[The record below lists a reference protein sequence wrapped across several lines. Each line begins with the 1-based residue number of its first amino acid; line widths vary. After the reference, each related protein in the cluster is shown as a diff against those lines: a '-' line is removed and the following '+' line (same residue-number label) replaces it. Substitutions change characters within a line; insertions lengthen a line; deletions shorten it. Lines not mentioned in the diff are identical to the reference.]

1 MGYAHR
7 HSLGTVQHQAQQHSK
22 ALILHS
28 QGLGPRDPGAIA
40 LEEAN
45 PIPVRSVGALW
56 GGRSDGQSYHL
67 GMSIADL
74 SGTVHE
80 VKLVTDNRES
90 EAETYPSSDSN
101 CFKRLSTARE

>member
-7 HSLGTVQHQAQQHSK
+7 RSLGTVQHQAQQHSK

-45 PIPVRSVGALW
+45 PIPERSVGALW
-56 GGRSDGQSYHL
+56 GGEVMASPTTWVCPLLIFQGQFMRSS
-67 GMSIADL
+67 
-74 SGTVHE
+74 
-80 VKLVTDNRES
+80 
-90 EAETYPSSDSN
+90 
-101 CFKRLSTARE
+101 